1 MVDLNGFLIV
11 DKPTEMT
18 SFKVIDYLRRV
29 TGVRKIGHGGTL
41 DPFATGVL
49 IIAIGK
55 ATKRLDEF
63 LGSDK
68 IYLAK
73 VRFGAVSDTYDRD
86 GVIVPYE
93 KGAKSFDVSR
103 VSLDVIKKV
112 VQQFVGDIEQMP
124 PKFSAIKIKGRRAY
138 DYARKGVEIEMTARK
153 VKVYDIEVVDYK
165 WPDLDIRVRC
175 GKGTYIRSLAF
186 DIGEKLGCGAYL
198 QELRRESVGDFDLR
212 RATKL
217 EDLKVAEDVLKM
229 IFAN

>member
-1 MVDLNGFLIV
+1 MADLNGFLIV
-11 DKPTEMT
+11 DKPTGIT

-68 IYLAK
+68 TYLAK

-86 GVIVPYE
+86 GVIVPYG
-93 KGAKSFDVSR
+93 KGAKSFDRSC
-103 VSLDVIKKV
+103 VSLDVIKKI

-138 DYARKGVEIEMTARK
+138 DYARKGVEVELTMRK
-153 VKVYDIEVVDYK
+153 VKVYDVEIVDYK

-198 QELRRESVGDFDLR
+198 QELRREAVGGFSVDK
-212 RATKL
+212 AAKL
-217 EDLKVAEDVLKM
+217 EDLKVAEDVEKV